1 MCFTKESIDMRW
13 EIRLSPPIRDRE
25 LGGIIPFSNLWL
37 QDYEEYDG
45 AQIVSLFFLAREASH
60 YHRSRKQRNVRPL
73 LRNPRSR
80 PSHCPRAHAR
90 ATSISPRREPLVGGR
105 KSRAHYDRRAANPC
119 RPDTDAPED
128 ARSRQETCHDRR
140 TALGK
145 FWPSRAAN
153 HRARTPAP
161 HFALAALQSSKRIRR
176 RPPAHHRIRH
186 HRGRYQGAAPLFHAA
201 SLVRRTRLLP
211 MVHHRRWPLRT
222 PLQSM
227 RRHKGVR
234 RLSPLAIRSHGAP
247 HVF

>member
-1 MCFTKESIDMRW
+1 MCFTQESIDRRW

-60 YHRSRKQRNVRPL
+60 YHRSRTQRNVRPL

-105 KSRAHYDRRAANPC
+105 KSRAHYDRRAPHPC
-119 RPDTDAPED
+119 RPDTDAPD
-128 ARSRQETCHDRR
+128 GARSRQETCHDRR
-140 TALGK
+140 TAFGK
-145 FWPSRAAN
+145 FWPSRPAN

-176 RPPAHHRIRH
+176 PPPAHNRIRH
-186 HRGRYQGAAPLFHAA
+186 TAADTKELRHYFMPHPLFGELDCYQWFIIAA
-201 SLVRRTRLLP
+201 GPSE
-211 MVHHRRWPLRT
+211 
-222 PLQSM
+222 
-227 RRHKGVR
+227 RHCNQCA
-234 RLSPLAIRSHGAP
+234 AIKASADFP
-247 HVF
+247 H